1 MCTVTFIPT
10 KEGCII
16 TSNRDEKIA
25 REKAIPPQ
33 SYDINTKQIIFPK
46 DQKAGGTWIAH
57 TENKI
62 VVLLNGAQEKHVVK
76 PSYRKSRG
84 LIVIE
89 IASTN
94 NSLAFWKTIDLTEV
108 EPFTIVLF
116 ENNKL
121 FQLQWNEI
129 EKSQQELA
137 ISENHIWSSSTL
149 YSKEIRTERAK
160 WFSNFMLKNANPTAK
175 DILNF
180 HQFTESDNSEF
191 GLQINRNNL
200 LKTISITQCF
210 VSKNKIQM
218 SYLDLMENYEQ
229 V

>member
-10 KEGCII
+10 KNGCII

-33 SYDINTKQIIFPK
+33 SYSINGQKITFPK
-46 DQKAGGTWIAH
+46 DSKAGGTWIAH
-57 TENKI
+57 TENKV
-62 VVLLNGAQEKHVVK
+62 VVLLNGANKKHVVK
-76 PSYRKSRG
+76 SYYRKSRG
-84 LIVIE
+84 LIVLE
-89 IASTN
+89 ITGTP
-94 NSLAFWKTIDLTEV
+94 NSLALWKTIDLTEV

-116 ENNKL
+116 ENDKL

-129 EKSQQELA
+129 EKSQQELT
-137 ISENHIWSSSTL
+137 ILENHIWSSSTL
-149 YSKEIRTERAK
+149 YSKKIRTERAK
-160 WFSNFMLKNANPTAK
+160 WFTNFLLKNTNPTAK

-180 HQFTESDNSEF
+180 HQYTASENTEF

-200 LKTISITQCF
+200 LKTVSITQCL

-218 SYLDLMENYEQ
+218 SYIDLMESYAK

>member
-10 KEGCII
+10 ANGFII

-33 SYDINTKQIIFPK
+33 SYKINTKKIIFPK

-84 LIVIE
+84 LIVVE
-89 IASTN
+89 IASAN
-94 NSLAFWKTIDLTEV
+94 NSLALWKNIDLKEI
-108 EPFTIVLF
+108 EPFTIILF

-121 FQLQWNEI
+121 FLLQWNEI
-129 EKSQQELA
+129 KKSQEELP

-160 WFSNFMLKNANPTAK
+160 WFANFMLKNTNPTTK

-180 HQFTESDNSEF
+180 HQFTESDNAEF
-191 GLQINRNNL
+191 GLQINRNNF
-200 LKTISITQCF
+200 LKTISITQCL

-218 SYLDLMENYEQ
+218 SYLDLHGSYDK